1 MIQLP
6 NNVSPD
12 TATLATLATYQTTV
26 DQAGTFTQ
34 QSAAAKTA
42 FSARNKKTNTAF
54 NEVKK
59 ALSEM
64 CSGARRCCYC
74 EDSAGTQVEHI
85 YPKSLYPE
93 RCFDW
98 ENYLYACSDC
108 NSPKNNKFAVF
119 RQDNGAYEEVNPP
132 HGQPA
137 QQPPAGTAVLINPR
151 IEDAMQYCMLDLTTT
166 FDFVIR
172 APVGS
177 VAYQRAHYTLNE
189 VLRLN
194 QREFLR
200 EAREES
206 YEDYK
211 TRMHH
216 YVDKKAKGA
225 SAAKLD
231 RMIKQL
237 QKKQHPSV
245 WKEAQRYHRMGLLAK
260 TDPDFDDY
268 FLAAPEALSW

>member
-12 TATLATLATYQTTV
+12 AATLATLAGYQNTV
-26 DQAGTFTQ
+26 DQAGTFNQ
-34 QSAAAKTA
+34 KSAAAKKE
-42 FSARNKKTNTAF
+42 FSARNKKTNAAF
-54 NEVKK
+54 IEVKK
-59 ALSEM
+59 ALTKM

-74 EDSAGTQVEHI
+74 EDSVGDEVEHI
-85 YPKSLYPE
+85 YPKTLYPE
-93 RCFDW
+93 HCFSWD
-98 ENYLYACSDC
+98 NYLYACGNC
-108 NSPKNNKFAVF
+108 NGPKNDKFAVF
-119 RQDNGAYEEVNPP
+119 RQDNGKYEEVNPA
-132 HGQPA
+132 HNQPA
-137 QQPPAGTAVLINPR
+137 QQPPVGTAVLINPR

-177 VAYQRAHYTLNE
+177 EEYQRAHYTINE

-206 YEDYK
+206 YGDYK
-211 TRMHH
+211 TRLHH
-216 YVDKKAKGA
+216 YVTKRDGGA
-225 SAAKLD
+225 TVAQLD
-231 RMIKQL
+231 RMIEQL

-260 TDPDFDDY
+260 TDSDFNDY